1 MSREQRNRLDDQDDA
16 VFRALASPTRRRM
29 LDVLKQSSCTTGELC
44 SAFADLDRTT
54 ILQHL
59 RVLEAAELVTG
70 RKIGRERHLA
80 IAPLPIKRIS
90 DRWIGEYARAAVDLL
105 EALSTGAAVSERTEG
120 WAVRSS
126 QGRIWSGQVLDD
138 PGRSAGGDTV
148 VRQLT
153 GDHAVGADHH
163 VPADLRTRQHDR
175 AMAEP
180 RAAADRHRTLGHHLA

>member
-1 MSREQRNRLDDQDDA
+1 MSSEQRKRVDDEDDQDQDDA

-54 ILQHL
+54 VLQHL

-70 RKIGRERHLA
+70 RKVGRERHLA

-105 EALSTGAAVSERTEG
+105 DTLS
-120 WAVRSS
+120 
-126 QGRIWSGQVLDD
+126 
-138 PGRSAGGDTV
+138 RSAD
-148 VRQLT
+148 LT
-153 GDHAVGADHH
+153 ANS
-163 VPADLRTRQHDR
+163 
-175 AMAEP
+175 
-180 RAAADRHRTLGHHLA
+180 

>member
-1 MSREQRNRLDDQDDA
+1 MSREQRNRLDDEDEHDQDDA

-44 SAFADLDRTT
+44 AAFAGLDRTT
-54 ILQHL
+54 VLQHL

-105 EALSTGAAVSERTEG
+105 DTLSR
-120 WAVRSS
+120 
-126 QGRIWSGQVLDD
+126 
-138 PGRSAGGDTV
+138 
-148 VRQLT
+148 
-153 GDHAVGADHH
+153 
-163 VPADLRTRQHDR
+163 PAD
-175 AMAEP
+175 
-180 RAAADRHRTLGHHLA
+180 